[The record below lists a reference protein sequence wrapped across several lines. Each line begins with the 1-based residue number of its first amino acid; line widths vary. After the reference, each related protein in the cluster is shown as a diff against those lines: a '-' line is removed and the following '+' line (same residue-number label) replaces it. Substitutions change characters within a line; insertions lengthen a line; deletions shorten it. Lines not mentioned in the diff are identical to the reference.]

1 MTNEKQE
8 ARAMAMYGFKRR
20 IFTAN
25 VTERKCK
32 KQGNTRGVAMKR
44 NLFDFTKLI
53 NREEKELLPI
63 AGIYVRCEAFEYTLI
78 NVTFIKPVEMCS
90 ERIQFSLV
98 SYLHTHPQPHLG
110 IWANAAKYIQWSFM
124 RFNRR
129 CHRYYS
135 VIIKFYFN
143 DYEHLAITKFML

>member
-1 MTNEKQE
+1 MENKKHEQCMLQAHKQ
-8 ARAMAMYGFKRR
+8 R

-32 KQGNTRGVAMKR
+32 KQQNTGGVALKR

-53 NREEKELLPI
+53 NREELLPI
-63 AGIYVRCEAFEYTLI
+63 AGIYVPCEAFEYTLI

-90 ERIQFSLV
+90 KRIQFSLV
-98 SYLHTHPQPHLG
+98 SYLHTRTHL
-110 IWANAAKYIQWSFM
+110 AAPCMRSFV
-124 RFNRR
+124 RL